1 MNTRM
6 NNKTNPKTI
15 NEHLDKKYG
24 LAGTKSRAN
33 FEQNAELY
41 IIAELIRDKR
51 KEAKITQQ
59 QLADKLNVKRSYISK
74 LERAVG
80 DVRISTL
87 RRVVEVGLGG
97 TLNISVK
104 L

>member
-1 MNTRM
+1 MNSSSKM
-6 NNKTNPKTI
+6 TNPKTI
-15 NEHLDKKYG
+15 NEHFDQKYG
-24 LAGTKSRAN
+24 KAGTKSRTN

-41 IIAELIRDKR
+41 LIAELIRDKR
-51 KEAKITQQ
+51 KEAKMTQQ
-59 QLADKLNVKRSYISK
+59 ELADKLNVQRSYISK

-87 RRVVEVGLGG
+87 RRIVEVGLGG
-97 TLNISVK
+97 TLDIRVK

>member
-1 MNTRM
+1 MNTSS
-6 NNKTNPKTI
+6 NKTNPKTI
-15 NEHLDKKYG
+15 NEHFDSKYG
-24 LAGTKSRAN
+24 KPGTKSRTN

-41 IIAELIRDKR
+41 IIAGLIKDKR
-51 KEAKITQQ
+51 KEANMTQQ
-59 QLADKLNVKRSYISK
+59 QLADKLNVKRTYISK
-74 LERAVG
+74 LERALG

-97 TLNISVK
+97 TLEIRVN

>member
-1 MNTRM
+1 MKTSS
-6 NNKTNPKTI
+6 NKANPKTV
-15 NEHLDKKYG
+15 NAHFDEKYG
-24 LAGTKSRAN
+24 KPGTRSRMN
-33 FEQNAELY
+33 FEENAELY
-41 IIAELIRDKR
+41 IIAELIKDKR
-51 KEAKITQQ
+51 KEAKMTQQ
-59 QLADKLNVKRSYISK
+59 ELADKLNVKRSYISK

-97 TLNISVK
+97 TLDIRVN

>member
-1 MNTRM
+1 MSAS
-6 NNKTNPKTI
+6 NKMKNSKTI
-15 NEHLDKKYG
+15 NEHFDQKYG
-24 LAGTKSRAN
+24 KAGTKSRTN

-41 IIAELIRDKR
+41 LIAELIRDKR
-51 KEAKITQQ
+51 KEANLTQQ
-59 QLADKLNVKRSYISK
+59 ELADKLNVKRTYISK

-87 RRVVEVGLGG
+87 RRIVEVGLGG
-97 TLNISVK
+97 TLDIRVK

>member
-1 MNTRM
+1 MSASSS
-6 NNKTNPKTI
+6 KSNPKTI
-15 NEHLDKKYG
+15 NEHFDRKYG
-24 LAGTKSRAN
+24 KVGTKSRTN
-33 FEQNAELY
+33 FEENAELY

-51 KEAKITQQ
+51 KEAKMTQQ
-59 QLADKLNVKRSYISK
+59 ELADKLNVKRTYISK

-87 RRVVEVGLGG
+87 RRIVEVGLGG
-97 TLNISVK
+97 KLDIRVK